1 MKKNIIMFVVV
12 FLMITL
18 VSCGN
23 ASLVNEAVN
32 ASKTEKIEGMT
43 YESVSGE
50 YKLSDMTKIGKENI
64 INAES
69 YAENTLILAD
79 NGTATLNVRLNKEDA
94 EAVTLT
100 AGYEISDN
108 GVILFEDGFCI
119 VSTAEQII
127 CNGKTIVI
135 SGNLGAQL
143 TVNMVYEKN
152 VAE

>member
-1 MKKNIIMFVVV
+1 MKKLISMLVVV
-12 FLMITL
+12 FMMITL

-23 ASLVNEAVN
+23 ATLVNEAVN

-43 YESVSGE
+43 YETASGE

-64 INAES
+64 ISAES

-94 EAVTLT
+94 ETVSLT
-100 AGYEISDN
+100 AKYKISDN

-119 VSTAEQII
+119 VSTAEQKI

-143 TVNMVYEKN
+143 AVNMVYKKN
-152 VAE
+152 VA